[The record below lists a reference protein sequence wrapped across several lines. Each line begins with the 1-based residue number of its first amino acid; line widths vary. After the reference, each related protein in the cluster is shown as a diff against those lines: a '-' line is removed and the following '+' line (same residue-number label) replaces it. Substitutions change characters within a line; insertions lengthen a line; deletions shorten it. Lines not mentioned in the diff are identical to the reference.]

1 MVHVPER
8 VGAAVLSELDA
19 VAWDSLGHAYG
30 LGSRRREGINPY
42 TKQVIALV
50 QPGPRQ
56 ILEAV
61 ARSRGDAG
69 DDECLDALDGLYS
82 TITHQ
87 GTIYEVTAHVV
98 PYVAAIAADPEHGAR
113 RAILQWLLMVFSL
126 ASGSPDALLAQSVLG
141 ALRASAPV
149 LARAAD
155 AGDPLERRVFRWLVD
170 SVALHPSP
178 ARADEADRLAAE
190 LDGS

>member
-1 MVHVPER
+1 MVHVPEQ

-30 LGSRRREGINPY
+30 LGSRRREGINPF
-42 TKQVIALV
+42 TKQAIAIL

-61 ARSRGDAG
+61 AHSGGDP
-69 DDECLDALDGLYS
+69 DDDTRMDALDGLYS

-87 GTIYEVTAHVV
+87 GTIYEVTSHFV
-98 PYVAAIAADPEHGAR
+98 PYAAAIAADPKHGAR
-113 RAILQWLLMVFSL
+113 RPILQWLLMVFAL
-126 ASGSPDALLAQSVLG
+126 ASGSPDALLAQRVFA
-141 ALRASAPV
+141 ALRASVRV
-149 LARAAD
+149 LARAAE
-155 AGDPLERRVFRWLVD
+155 AGDPVERRLFRWLVD
-170 SVALHPSP
+170 ALALDPSP

-190 LDGS
+190 LEVS